1 MQYLKLSNYKNG
13 FEIIWNIYIYF
24 KYVMISYESLS
35 LILRTVDIIGFRA
48 LDIRKGNG
56 KKPFRKHLEINEFSR
71 K

>member
-48 LDIRKGNG
+48 LDIRKGNE